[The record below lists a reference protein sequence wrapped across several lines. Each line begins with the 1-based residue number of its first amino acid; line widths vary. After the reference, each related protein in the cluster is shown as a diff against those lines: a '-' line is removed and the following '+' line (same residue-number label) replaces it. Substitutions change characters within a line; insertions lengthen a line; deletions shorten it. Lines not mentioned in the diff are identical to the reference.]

1 MRFITWG
8 AIGATIFGVVRGIQ
22 NGTFQ
27 QMMKNIPSKLN
38 TQNLQQM
45 AQPMQGMAKPM
56 QKMAQSMQGMAK
68 PMQGMPNNPTTE
80 NVTKQQGY

>member
-27 QMMKNIPSKLN
+27 QMMKNMPTKLN
-38 TQNLQQM
+38 AQNLQQM
-45 AQPMQGMAKPM
+45 AQPMQGMAQGM
-56 QKMAQSMQGMAK
+56 QNMAK
-68 PMQGMPNNPTTE
+68 PMQGMPNNPKTE
-80 NVTKQQGY
+80 NSTKQQGY

>member
-45 AQPMQGMAKPM
+45 AKPM
-56 QKMAQSMQGMAK
+56 QQMAQSMQGMAK

-80 NVTKQQGY
+80 NQTKQQGY